1 MFQWLASRY
10 VAFYSISM
18 CFFFSFILDSFMRRK
33 FLIWLHFILGIVPIQ
48 VDYYTTESVVS
59 VDWENGF
66 VEASAKV
73 NENVNKVF

>member
-1 MFQWLASRY
+1 
-10 VAFYSISM
+10 
-18 CFFFSFILDSFMRRK
+18 MRRK

-73 NENVNKVF
+73 NENVNKVFWANFVI

>member
-1 MFQWLASRY
+1 
-10 VAFYSISM
+10 
-18 CFFFSFILDSFMRRK
+18 MRRK